1 MSTLR
6 VSQFSIPQTV
16 SLRERVR
23 QLLLAQIMSGEL
35 VPEEVY
41 SVAQLAAGL
50 DVSPTPIRE
59 AVLDLASKD
68 LLVIH
73 KNRGFSVPP
82 TTPEELE
89 ELHKI
94 RLLLEVP
101 STVEAGLKMSQQ
113 EAEQTR
119 VIAESTVE
127 AAQANDLAN
136 YIERDR
142 RFHEAFLLPLAMPHL
157 TELIMNYRNRAR
169 LRGLRAKLGSK
180 EIVTASQDHIALVD
194 AALAKDEALLHK
206 IITNHIE
213 ATKSRWAEA
222 G

>member
-1 MSTLR
+1 MSQLR
-6 VSQFSIPQTV
+6 LSQFSIPQTV

-23 QLLLAQIMSGEL
+23 QLLLAQIMSGEF
-35 VPEEVY
+35 VPEEIY

-73 KNRGFSVPP
+73 KNRGFSVPA

-101 STVEAGLKMSQQ
+101 STVEAGLKMGEQHAQ
-113 EAEQTR
+113 ETR
-119 VIAESTVE
+119 AIAEATVQ
-127 AAQANDLAN
+127 AAQSNDLVS
-136 YIERDR
+136 YVEGDR
-142 RFHEAFLLPLAMPHL
+142 RFHQAFLAPLAMPHL
-157 TELIMNYRNRAR
+157 TELIMNYRDRAR
-169 LRGLRAKLGSK
+169 LRGLRARLGSS
-180 EIVTASQDHIALVD
+180 EIVAASKEHIALVD
-194 AALAKDEALLHK
+194 AALARDEVLLHT
-206 IITNHIE
+206 IITNHVE
-213 ATKSRWAEA
+213 STKTRWSEA